1 MLSKCHSK
9 QQTWQL
15 ESFILMCQESE
26 QDKESITAAKILSLG
41 HQGEIKTE
49 T

>member
-1 MLSKCHSK
+1 MPSK

-15 ESFILMCQESE
+15 DKLILMCQESE
-26 QDKESITAAKILSLG
+26 QAKESTAEAKILRLDY
-41 HQGEIKTE
+41 QGEIKTE